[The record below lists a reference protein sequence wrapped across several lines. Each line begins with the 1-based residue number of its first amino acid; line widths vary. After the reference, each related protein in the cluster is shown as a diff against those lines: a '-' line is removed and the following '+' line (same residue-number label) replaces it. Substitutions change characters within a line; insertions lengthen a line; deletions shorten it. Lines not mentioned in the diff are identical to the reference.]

1 MLADWYRPG
10 VTLDFPKG
18 GSGEIA
24 NALVRGVKKYGGD
37 VCVNCHVEEIIVE
50 NNRAVGV
57 KLASGKVIRARQAVV
72 SNADPFITNKLL
84 SKARSKGL
92 LPEEAARYMDSLTN
106 TDADN
111 FGVPNLKSFI
121 HIHAGIDATGLPPV
135 ASEGKHTKLK
145 NPLLFFQKLTTIA
158 EQTFQHSGL

>member
-24 NALVRGVKKYGGD
+24 NALVRGVTKYGGE
-37 VCVNCHVEEIIVE
+37 VRLNSHVDEILVE

-57 KLASGKVIRARQAVV
+57 KLSSGKVIRAKQAVV
-72 SNADPFITNKLL
+72 SNADPFVTNNLL
-84 SKARSKGL
+84 ANARQDGRLSD
-92 LPEEAARYMDSLTN
+92 EAIEYMNKLTN

-111 FGVPNLKSFI
+111 GGVPNLKSFI

-135 ASEGKHTKLK
+135 ASEGEEHY
-145 NPLLFFQKLTTIA
+145 
-158 EQTFQHSGL
+158 